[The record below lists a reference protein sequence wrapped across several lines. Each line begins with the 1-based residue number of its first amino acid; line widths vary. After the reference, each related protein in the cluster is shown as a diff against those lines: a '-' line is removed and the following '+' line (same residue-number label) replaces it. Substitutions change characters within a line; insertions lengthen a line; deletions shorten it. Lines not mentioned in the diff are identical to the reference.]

1 MTDTTQDPQINRDAQ
16 TYKWAGWSLTAGM
29 YASFAAMGAGL
40 VWWLVTG
47 APGGDASASKVIP
60 LDALISEL
68 LALNPLALLN
78 LGVLLL
84 LATPGVTLLA
94 QIVTFAIDGNWR
106 YVGITCLVGAI
117 LLLSLAL
124 SMRWVNLF

>member
-1 MTDTTQDPQINRDAQ
+1 MRDTTQNPHEIRDVQ

-29 YASFAAMGAGL
+29 YASFAAMGVGL

-47 APGGDASASKVIP
+47 APGGAASASKVIP
-60 LDALISEL
+60 LDALVSEL

-84 LATPGVTLLA
+84 LATPGITLLT
-94 QIVTFAIDGNWR
+94 QIITFAIDGNWR
-106 YVGITCLVGAI
+106 YVAITSLVGAI
-117 LLLSLAL
+117 LLLSLAI
-124 SMRWVNLF
+124 SMRWIKLF